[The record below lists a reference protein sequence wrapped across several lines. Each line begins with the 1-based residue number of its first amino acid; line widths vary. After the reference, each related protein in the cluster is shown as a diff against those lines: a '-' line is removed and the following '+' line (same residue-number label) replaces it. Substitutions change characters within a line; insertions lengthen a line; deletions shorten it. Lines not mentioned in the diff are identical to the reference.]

1 MIFELQLSLNQVTK
15 ATFSVEQLLVG
26 DKDFATTITS
36 VSSLFPGNKRHFPRI
51 APWRDL
57 PPLIIAEITL

>member
-36 VSSLFPGNKRHFPRI
+36 VSSLFLGNWRHFPRI